1 MIQRLHSIDHLR
13 VYAALTVLFGHAVHV
28 LHESETFQGQQSGF
42 YRQGVGAVVFLAI
55 ASLIALYTER
65 ERFGEPGACT
75 RYLRRRLARI
85 VPLYWFFTT
94 LFVLLA
100 ALLPSLLDH
109 HELALD
115 HTLGSYCFWPVAR
128 PGDGRLRP
136 LLNPG
141 WVLNYIVWF
150 HVLFAL
156 CLTLRRR
163 QGLSLL
169 IAVLLC
175 AFAVGQLL
183 TLAHAAWF
191 FTARYVLVLVLGIV
205 CLWIHD
211 LANGRFELPIPV
223 SVAAVGSLFVLSWN
237 WGSEEGDYPSI
248 VCAFGIVVV
257 ASFTR
262 GFRTKTWFSVAWGT
276 LAQASYS
283 IYLSQAFTLA
293 GFVVIAEKLSLLA
306 YLPYWAAVAAT
317 MAFALVAGVLTHRYV
332 ERPLSDLA
340 ARRVGEG
347 RGGQRAG

>member
-1 MIQRLHSIDHLR
+1 MTQRLHSIDHLR

-28 LHESETFQGQQSGF
+28 LKESATFQGEQTGF

-65 ERFGEPGACT
+65 ERFGQPGACG
-75 RYLRRRLARI
+75 RYLQKRLSRI
-85 VPLYWFFTT
+85 LPLYWFFTT
-94 LFVLLA
+94 LFVVLA
-100 ALLPSLLDH
+100 VVLPTVIDH
-109 HELALD
+109 HQLALD
-115 HTLGSYCFWPVAR
+115 HTIGSYLFWPVAR

-163 QGLSLL
+163 AGLALL
-169 IAVLLC
+169 LAVLLG
-175 AFAVGQLL
+175 AFAAGQMMVLSG
-183 TLAHAAWF
+183 AAAF

-248 VCAFGIVVV
+248 VCAFGIVLV

-293 GFVVIAEKLSLLA
+293 GFVVLTEKLSLLT
-306 YLPYWAAVAAT
+306 YMPYWVAVAAT

-340 ARRVGEG
+340 ARAVGEG
-347 RGGQRAG
+347 RAR